1 MEKTKEATLPVTR
14 RARRH
19 TKAEIAARLAEY
31 RASGL
36 SVEAFAARAG
46 LRPATLLSWHYR
58 QRRQAEPR
66 AGSAFARVQVQ
77 AARAGTL
84 TVRWPQGME
93 VEVEVDLD
101 EAGIDDMIENLQDR
115 IDEENDRLTRKQD
128 ALTAKFARLEAT
140 MTLLRSQM
148 AVLTG
153 TF

>member
-93 VEVEVDLD
+93 VEVAVDLD
-101 EAGIDDMIENLQDR
+101 EAGGVRVVRDLVAPWVVSV
-115 IDEENDRLTRKQD
+115 KG
-128 ALTAKFARLEAT
+128 AVART
-140 MTLLRSQM
+140 SGRS
-148 AVLTG
+148 
-153 TF
+153 